1 VLADVEGVAVCAI
14 RVAPVSLDRGRQFGY
29 SPGGA
34 HRTTIPQRAF
44 RLGLGGVGGELAAA
58 AVAGDKVANLIE
70 QHGRDHTA
78 ERC

>member
-1 VLADVEGVAVCAI
+1 MIDLTDLMRGTVDAGPEWQQFPADTY
-14 RVAPVSLDRGRQFGY
+14 PL
-29 SPGGA
+29 
-34 HRTTIPQRAF
+34 

-58 AVAGDKVANLIE
+58 AVAGNKVANLIE

>member
-1 VLADVEGVAVCAI
+1 VVGSSVI
-14 RVAPVSLDRGRQFGY
+14 RRGRAQDY
-29 SPGGA
+29 
-34 HRTTIPQRAF
+34 IPQRAF